1 MILRRVLVANRG
13 EIAVRVLR
21 TCQRLGIET
30 VLAVSDAD
38 ADSVPARL
46 ADHTIRIG
54 PVSAAESYLNTEAVV
69 AAAVAAGAD
78 AIHPGYGFLS
88 ENPRLA
94 RACEAAGIVFIGPSA
109 DVLKAAGDKLAAR
122 NHAVAAGLPVLPG
135 GLVAATGAGAG
146 GRRRRG
152 RGGRGLDA
160 GAGPRRGRGQAGRA
174 IGYPVL
180 VKAAGGGGGRGLRV
194 VSDPGRL
201 AEAVAVASAEA
212 QAAFSDPRVYLER
225 YVSPARHVEVQ
236 LLGDGENV
244 IHLGDRDCS
253 VQRRY
258 QKLIEEAPAPQLGET
273 LRVGM
278 RAAAV
283 ALGLHLKYQGLGTV
297 EFLVDA
303 ERAAFWFLEVNA
315 RIQVEHPVTE
325 AVTGL
330 DLVAEQIAIAEGRG
344 LRLAQA
350 DVCLRGHAIEC
361 RINAEDPA
369 AGFRPSPGTVTSA
382 VFPAGP
388 GIRVDTHIQAGSAV
402 PPQYDSLL
410 AKLIVSG
417 AEPGAGAGPA
427 ARRAGPVRARRG
439 GDHRGDARGAGRR
452 RRSSPRAVSPPT
464 ISHGG
469 WGGKPGPLGIK
480 MTYLELTDVSL
491 RDGNQSLWGATGLR
505 TEHILQI
512 APVLNRVGF
521 RALDFMSSTA
531 MGVAVRTH
539 REDPWQ
545 RIRLTRAAV
554 PDAHL
559 QFIGT
564 GLRFISWERA
574 HPEVL
579 RLVYDRLVAAG
590 ISRFVV
596 LDPTHDM
603 DAVRAS
609 ARTIRQ
615 AGGTE
620 IIMALTY
627 TISAVHDDAFY
638 AGIAGQAAASPYI
651 DRAYLKDPAGLLT
664 PERARTLIPAV
675 RARLGGK
682 PLELH
687 AHCTIGL
694 SPLVYLTAPDLG
706 VEVLQTGCGA
716 LADGSSLP
724 DAERV
729 VANLRELGHTV
740 DVDDRLLARAAR
752 YFDRLAAAESLP
764 SGQPRP
770 YDAAFT
776 RHQLAGG
783 VLTTLRRQL
792 AELGLEAKFG
802 AVMEEVSRV
811 RAELGYPIMVTPFPQ
826 MVMGQALSNVL
837 GDERYGV
844 VPDQVIRY
852 VLGSFGKPTAPVE
865 PWVLDRILDRPR
877 ARELAAEPPPLS
889 VAELRGQ
896 LPRGISDEELLLR
909 FAMPAGEV
917 DAMLAAAPAARHY
930 TPEAQPV
937 LRLLRELGARPPVRR
952 LVVDKPG
959 FRLSLSGP
967 GGPADA

>member
-1 MILRRVLVANRG
+1 M
-13 EIAVRVLR
+13 
-21 TCQRLGIET
+21 
-30 VLAVSDAD
+30 
-38 ADSVPARL
+38 
-46 ADHTIRIG
+46 
-54 PVSAAESYLNTEAVV
+54 
-69 AAAVAAGAD
+69 
-78 AIHPGYGFLS
+78 
-88 ENPRLA
+88 
-94 RACEAAGIVFIGPSA
+94 
-109 DVLKAAGDKLAAR
+109 
-122 NHAVAAGLPVLPG
+122 
-135 GLVAATGAGAG
+135 
-146 GRRRRG
+146 
-152 RGGRGLDA
+152 
-160 GAGPRRGRGQAGRA
+160 
-174 IGYPVL
+174 
-180 VKAAGGGGGRGLRV
+180 VK
-194 VSDPGRL
+194 
-201 AEAVAVASAEA
+201 
-212 QAAFSDPRVYLER
+212 
-225 YVSPARHVEVQ
+225 VQ
-236 LLGDGENV
+236 
-244 IHLGDRDCS
+244 
-253 VQRRY
+253 
-258 QKLIEEAPAPQLGET
+258 
-273 LRVGM
+273 
-278 RAAAV
+278 
-283 ALGLHLKYQGLGTV
+283 
-297 EFLVDA
+297 
-303 ERAAFWFLEVNA
+303 
-315 RIQVEHPVTE
+315 
-325 AVTGL
+325 
-330 DLVAEQIAIAEGRG
+330 
-344 LRLAQA
+344 
-350 DVCLRGHAIEC
+350 
-361 RINAEDPA
+361 
-369 AGFRPSPGTVTSA
+369 
-382 VFPAGP
+382 
-388 GIRVDTHIQAGSAV
+388 
-402 PPQYDSLL
+402 
-410 AKLIVSG
+410 
-417 AEPGAGAGPA
+417 
-427 ARRAGPVRARRG
+427 
-439 GDHRGDARGAGRR
+439 
-452 RRSSPRAVSPPT
+452 
-464 ISHGG
+464 
-469 WGGKPGPLGIK
+469 
-480 MTYLELTDVSL
+480 LTDVSL

-579 RLVYDRLVAAG
+579 QLVYDRLVAAG
-590 ISRFVV
+590 ITRFVV

-603 DAVRAS
+603 DAVRQS
-609 ARTIRQ
+609 ARMIRQ

-638 AGIAGQAAASPYI
+638 AGIAGQAAVSPFI
-651 DRAYLKDPAGLLT
+651 DRAYHKDPAGLLT
-664 PERARTLIPAV
+664 PERARTLIPAG

-792 AELGLEAKFG
+792 AELGLESRFG
-802 AVMEEVSRV
+802 AVMEEVSRI

-837 GDERYGV
+837 GGSRYEV

-865 PWVLDRILDRPR
+865 PWVLDRIADRPR

-889 VAELRGQ
+889 VAELRRR

-937 LRLLRELGARPPVRR
+937 LRLLRELGTRPPVGR

-959 FRLSLSGP
+959 FRLSLRGSSGDSRE
-967 GGPADA
+967 PAGA